1 MDPTRAFVAVAL
13 AAVSW
18 DGVLTQAGSRALR
31 HALDYRAPFS
41 DLTEVEMV
49 QLLDS
54 VLADLRAEGPQHL
67 MLEAA
72 GALSPRQCHTAYA
85 VATEIM
91 RSDGPLEPDERNI
104 LTSLAYTF
112 KLEEL
117 ETDIVHTVM
126 DVLHASLLE
135 AE

>member
-1 MDPTRAFVAVAL
+1 MGEHCVIGNDRDLVGSDDNQVATGA
-13 AAVSW
+13 
-18 DGVLTQAGSRALR
+18 
-31 HALDYRAPFS
+31 

-49 QLLDS
+49 QLVDS
-54 VLADLRAEGPQHL
+54 VLADLRAERPQHL

-72 GALSPRQCHTAYA
+72 GTLSPRQCHTAYA